1 MLENRQKV
9 TITGVQDVDS
19 FDEATV
25 LLATDFGYI
34 TLHGVDLHIS
44 KLNLEEGQ
52 LLVEGEI
59 IALQYSDADYSKG
72 KGEDCSAGCLDK
84 GLPMIMTAS
93 NQAYIFLTTV

>member
-25 LLATDFGYI
+25 LLATDLG
-34 TLHGVDLHIS
+34 IS
-44 KLNLEEGQ
+44 PFMGWTSYKQVKSEEGQ
-52 LLVEGEI
+52 LLVEEI

-72 KGEDCSAGCLDK
+72 KGE
-84 GLPMIMTAS
+84 GLLS
-93 NQAYIFLTTV
+93 RLFR